1 MLRLL
6 LLIPTTTYRTE
17 DFVAAAAKLDVE
29 LVVASERPNVLEA
42 ALPDNLLTL
51 DFDEPLKAARTV
63 AEFARRHPVN
73 AVVPVDDRTTVVG
86 AAIAERLGL
95 RSSSLDAVSTTR
107 NKHRMREAFARAG
120 VRSPR
125 FTLLD
130 VSDDPEAVSSRM
142 TYPCVLKPTILAGSR
157 GVIRAD
163 DVPSFVAAFRRV
175 VAILQGPDTAGL
187 GKGREEVLVE
197 DFIPGR
203 EVALEGLLVGGEL
216 HVLALF
222 DKPDPLDGPYF
233 EETIYVTPSRLAPD
247 VQQAITAE
255 TRWAA
260 RALGLTEGPV
270 HAELRVNEQ
279 GPWVVEVA
287 ARTIG
292 GLCSRTLRFGAG
304 LSLEELVIRHALG
317 IELDSL
323 ERERRP
329 AGVMMAPDSPGRRAP
344 RHAGPRGGPRRPG
357 HRGGDD
363 QRPRRPGAGPVARR
377 IALPRLPPGP
387 GGFPGRGRGRAPRG
401 SPPPRVRR
409 RPARLGRP
417 GRRRPTRLGRPGRRR
432 PVPGVPEEP
441 CP

>member
-1 MLRLL
+1 MLRVL

-29 LVVASERPNVLEA
+29 MVVASERPNVLEA

-51 DFDEPLKAARTV
+51 DFADPLKAARSV
-63 AEFARRHPVN
+63 ADFARRHPVD

-95 RSSSLDAVSTTR
+95 RSSSVEAVSTTR

-125 FTLLD
+125 FILLN
-130 VSDDPEAVSSRM
+130 VADDPEAAAERA
-142 TYPCVLKPTILAGSR
+142 TYPCVLKPTVLAGSR

-163 DVPSFVAAFRRV
+163 DPAAFVAAFRRIA
-175 VAILQGPDTAGL
+175 AILAEAEMAGL
-187 GKGREEVLVE
+187 GDGREEVLVE
-197 DFIPGR
+197 EFIPGR

-233 EETIYVTPSRLAPD
+233 EETIYVTPSRLPED
-247 VQQAITAE
+247 VQAAIAAE
-255 TRWAA
+255 ARWAA
-260 RALGLTEGPV
+260 RALGLVEGPI
-270 HAELRVNEQ
+270 HAELRVNEH
-279 GPWVVEVA
+279 GAWVVEVA

-304 LSLEELVIRHALG
+304 ISLEELVIRHALG
-317 IELDSL
+317 VELDSL

-329 AGVMMAPDSPGRRAP
+329 AGVMMIPI
-344 RHAGPRGGPRRPG
+344 PRGGVLRAVQGREDAAAVPG
-357 HRGGDD
+357 IEDVTISAHVGQELVPLPEGSRYLGFIL
-363 QRPRRPGAGPVARR
+363 ARAESPDAVEA
-377 IALPRLPPGP
+377 AL
-387 GGFPGRGRGRAPRG
+387 RAAH
-401 SPPPRVRR
+401 
-409 RPARLGRP
+409 ARLHFDVDPAGSARP
-417 GRRRPTRLGRPGRRR
+417 SDAAPPAD
-432 PVPGVPEEP
+432 PSEEP
-441 CP
+441 CV

>member
-17 DFVAAAAKLDVE
+17 AFVQAAAKLDVE
-29 LVVASERPNVLEA
+29 MVVASERPSVLEA

-51 DFDEPLKAARTV
+51 DFGDPGKSARAV
-63 AEFARRHPVN
+63 AEFARRHRVD

-95 RSSSLDAVSTTR
+95 RTSPLAAVQTTR

-120 VRSPR
+120 VRSPGY
-125 FTLLD
+125 TLLH
-130 VSDDPEAVSSRM
+130 VTDDPEAAAERV

-163 DVPSFVAAFRRV
+163 DPTAFVAAFRRIA
-175 VAILQGPDTAGL
+175 AILAGPDVVTL
-187 GKGREEVLVE
+187 GEGADEVLVE

-203 EVALEGLLVGGEL
+203 EVALEGLLVGDEL

-233 EETIYVTPSRLAPD
+233 EETIYVTPSRLPAD
-247 VQQAITAE
+247 TQALIAAE

-270 HAELRVNEQ
+270 HAELRVNER
-279 GPWVVEVA
+279 GPWVVEIA

-304 LSLEELVIRHALG
+304 ITLEELVVRHALG
-317 IELDSL
+317 IEQDSL
-323 ERERRP
+323 EREGQS
-329 AGVMMAPDSPGRRAP
+329 AGVMM
-344 RHAGPRGGPRRPG
+344 
-357 HRGGDD
+357 
-363 QRPRRPGAGPVARR
+363 
-377 IALPRLPPGP
+377 I
-387 GGFPGRGRGRAPRG
+387 
-401 SPPPRVRR
+401 
-409 RPARLGRP
+409 
-417 GRRRPTRLGRPGRRR
+417 
-432 PVPGVPEEP
+432 PVPGGGLFRAVRGREAARAVPGIEDVIISAHPGQALVPLPEGSRYVGFIFARAASPEAVEGALREAHRCLEFDVDPSPAARAAPSTDHESMEEP
-441 CP
+441 HA

>member
-51 DFDEPLKAARTV
+51 DFGEPLKAARTV
-63 AEFARRHPVN
+63 AEFARRHPVD

-95 RSSSLDAVSTTR
+95 RSSSLDAVSMTR

-125 FTLLD
+125 FTLLS
-130 VSDDPEAVSSRM
+130 VFDDPEAAATGVA
-142 TYPCVLKPTILAGSR
+142 YPCVLKPTILAGSR

-163 DVPSFVAAFRRV
+163 DPPSFVEAFQRI
-175 VAILQGPDTAGL
+175 VAILQAPDVTAL
-187 GKGREEVLVE
+187 GDGREEVLVE
-197 DFIPGR
+197 DFIPGQ

-233 EETIYVTPSRLAPD
+233 EETIYVTPSRLSPD
-247 VQQAITAE
+247 VQEAITAE

-317 IELDSL
+317 VELDSL

-329 AGVMMAPDSPGRRAP
+329 AGVMMVPIPRAGVLRATRGRDAALAVPGIEEVTISAHVGQELVPLPEGSRYLGFILARADSPDAVEEALRAAHRRLEFDVDPPDPAAP
-344 RHAGPRGGPRRPG
+344 AG
-357 HRGGDD
+357 
-363 QRPRRPGAGPVARR
+363 
-377 IALPRLPPGP
+377 I
-387 GGFPGRGRGRAPRG
+387 
-401 SPPPRVRR
+401 SPS
-409 RPARLGRP
+409 
-417 GRRRPTRLGRPGRRR
+417 
-432 PVPGVPEEP
+432 PESSEEG

>member
-17 DFVAAAAKLDVE
+17 DFVAAATKLDVE

-51 DFDEPLKAARTV
+51 DLADPGKAARTV
-63 AEFARRHPVN
+63 AEFARRHPVD
-73 AVVPVDDRTTVVG
+73 AVVPVDDRTTVAA

-95 RSSSLDAVSTTR
+95 RSSALAAVAATR

-120 VRSPR
+120 VRSPS
-125 FTLLD
+125 FTLLRLA
-130 VSDDPEAVSSRM
+130 DDPEAAAETVR
-142 TYPCVLKPTILAGSR
+142 YPCVLKPTILAGSR

-163 DVPSFVAAFRRV
+163 DGAAFVAAFGRIA
-175 VAILQGPDTAGL
+175 AILERADTATL
-187 GKGREEVLVE
+187 GDGADEVLVE

-203 EVALEGLLVGGEL
+203 EVALEGLLVTGEL

-233 EETIYVTPSRLAPD
+233 EETLYVTPSRLPAET
-247 VQQAITAE
+247 QAAVAAE

-270 HAELRVNEQ
+270 HAELRVNAE

-304 LSLEELVIRHALG
+304 VSLEELVIRHALG
-317 IELDSL
+317 VDLDSL

-329 AGVMMAPDSPGRRAP
+329 AGVMMIPI
-344 RHAGPRGGPRRPG
+344 PRGGVLRATRGRDAALAVPGIEEVTISAHVGQELVPLPEGSQYLGFIFARADTPEAVEEALRAG
-357 HRGGDD
+357 HRCLAFDID
-363 QRPRRPGAGPVARR
+363 
-377 IALPRLPPGP
+377 PPGETTSSDI
-387 GGFPGRGRGRAPRG
+387 AP
-401 SPPPRVRR
+401 ST
-409 RPARLGRP
+409 AK
-417 GRRRPTRLGRPGRRR
+417 
-432 PVPGVPEEP
+432 EP
-441 CP
+441 CA

>member
-51 DFDEPLKAARTV
+51 DFADPFEAARTV
-63 AEFARRHPVN
+63 AGFARRHPVD

-95 RSSSLDAVSTTR
+95 RSSPVEAVATTR
-107 NKHRMREAFARAG
+107 NKHRMRAAFARAG
-120 VRSPR
+120 VRSPP
-125 FTLLD
+125 FTLLC
-130 VSDDPEAVSSRM
+130 VTDDPEDAAGRV

-163 DVPSFVAAFRRV
+163 EPAAFVAAFRRI
-175 VAILQGPDTAGL
+175 ATILGAPDVAGL
-187 GKGREEVLVE
+187 GSGRDEILVE

-203 EVALEGLLVGGEL
+203 EVALEGLLVGKEL

-233 EETIYVTPSRLAPD
+233 EETIYVTPSRLPSE
-247 VQQAITAE
+247 VQLAIAAE
-255 TRWAA
+255 TRWGA

-270 HAELRVNEQ
+270 HAELRVNAE
-279 GPWVVEVA
+279 GPWVVELA

-292 GLCSRTLRFGAG
+292 GLCSRTLRFGADRK
-304 LSLEELVIRHALG
+304 SV
-317 IELDSL
+317 
-323 ERERRP
+323 
-329 AGVMMAPDSPGRRAP
+329 V
-344 RHAGPRGGPRRPG
+344 
-357 HRGGDD
+357 
-363 QRPRRPGAGPVARR
+363 
-377 IALPRLPPGP
+377 
-387 GGFPGRGRGRAPRG
+387 
-401 SPPPRVRR
+401 
-409 RPARLGRP
+409 
-417 GRRRPTRLGRPGRRR
+417 
-432 PVPGVPEEP
+432 
-441 CP
+441 

>member
-1 MLRLL
+1 VLRLL

-17 DFVAAAAKLDVE
+17 DFVAAATKLDVE
-29 LVVASERPNVLEA
+29 LVVASERPNVLES

-51 DFDEPLKAARTV
+51 DFGDPQKAARTV
-63 AEFARRHPVN
+63 ADFARRHRVD

-95 RSSSLDAVSTTR
+95 RSSPLAAVSTTR
-107 NKHRMREAFARAG
+107 NKRRMREAFARAG

-130 VSDDPEAVSSRM
+130 VGDDPEDAAGRV
-142 TYPCVLKPTILAGSR
+142 TYPCVMKPTILAGSR

-163 DVPSFVAAFRRV
+163 DPAGFVAAFQRIA
-175 VAILQGPDTAGL
+175 AILRASETASL
-187 GKGREEVLVE
+187 GEGATEVLVE

-203 EVALEGLLVGGEL
+203 EVALEGLLVGEEL

-233 EETIYVTPSRLAPD
+233 EETIYVTPSRLPAD
-247 VQQAITAE
+247 VQAAITAE
-255 TRWAA
+255 ARWAA
-260 RALGLTEGPV
+260 RALGLTEGPI
-270 HAELRVNEQ
+270 HAELRVNDQ

-317 IELDSL
+317 IELESL

-329 AGVMMAPDSPGRRAP
+329 AGVMMIPI
-344 RHAGPRGGPRRPG
+344 PRGGVLRAV
-357 HRGGDD
+357 RG
-363 QRPRRPGAGPVARR
+363 REAALAVAGIEEVTISAHLGQELVPLPEGSRYLGFILARAESPDAVEAAIR
-377 IALPRLPPGP
+377 AAHERLAFDVDPPGS
-387 GGFPGRGRGRAPRG
+387 APSAG
-401 SPPPRVRR
+401 SVPPTDS
-409 RPARLGRP
+409 A
-417 GRRRPTRLGRPGRRR
+417 
-432 PVPGVPEEP
+432 EEP
-441 CP
+441 CA

>member
-1 MLRLL
+1 VLRLL

-42 ALPDNLLTL
+42 ALPDSLLTL
-51 DFDEPLKAARTV
+51 DFGDPINAARTV
-63 AEFARRHPVN
+63 AEFARRHPID

-86 AAIAERLGL
+86 AAVAERLGL
-95 RSSSLDAVSTTR
+95 RSSSLEAVSTTR

-130 VSDDPEAVSSRM
+130 VSDDPEAAAGRVG
-142 TYPCVLKPTILAGSR
+142 YPCVLKPTILAGSR

-163 DVPSFVAAFRRV
+163 DADAFVAAFRRITT
-175 VAILQGPDTAGL
+175 ILAAPDASEL
-187 GKGREEVLVE
+187 GDGREEILVE

-203 EVALEGLLVGGEL
+203 EVALEGLLVAEEL

-233 EETIYVTPSRLAPD
+233 EETIYVTPSRLPPD
-247 VQQAITAE
+247 VQQAIAAE

-270 HAELRVNEQ
+270 HAELRVNDA

-292 GLCSRTLRFGAG
+292 GLCARTLRFGAG

-317 IELDSL
+317 IALDSL
-323 ERERRP
+323 ERERQP
-329 AGVMMAPDSPGRRAP
+329 AGVMMLPIPRGGILRATRGREAALAVPGVEDVTISAHVGQELVPLPEGSRYLGFILARAESPEAVEAALREAHGRLAFDVGPSDPAVTAGRAPSPDSPT
-344 RHAGPRGGPRRPG
+344 
-357 HRGGDD
+357 
-363 QRPRRPGAGPVARR
+363 
-377 IALPRLPPGP
+377 
-387 GGFPGRGRGRAPRG
+387 
-401 SPPPRVRR
+401 SPKESC
-409 RPARLGRP
+409 A
-417 GRRRPTRLGRPGRRR
+417 
-432 PVPGVPEEP
+432 
-441 CP
+441 

>member
-1 MLRLL
+1 MLRVL

-29 LVVASERPNVLEA
+29 MVVASERPNVLEA

-51 DFDEPLKAARTV
+51 DFADPLKAARSV
-63 AEFARRHPVN
+63 ADFARRHPVD

-95 RSSSLDAVSTTR
+95 RSSSVEAVSTTR

-125 FTLLD
+125 FALLN
-130 VSDDPEAVSSRM
+130 VADDPEDAAERA
-142 TYPCVLKPTILAGSR
+142 TYPCVLKPTVLAGSR

-163 DVPSFVAAFRRV
+163 DPAAFVAAFRRIA
-175 VAILQGPDTAGL
+175 AILAESEMAGL
-187 GKGREEVLVE
+187 GDGREEVLVE
-197 DFIPGR
+197 EFIPGR
-203 EVALEGLLVGGEL
+203 EVALEGLLLGGEL

-233 EETIYVTPSRLAPD
+233 EETIYVTPSRLPED
-247 VQQAITAE
+247 VQAAIAAE
-255 TRWAA
+255 ARWAA
-260 RALGLTEGPV
+260 RALGLVEGPI
-270 HAELRVNEQ
+270 HAELRVNEH

-304 LSLEELVIRHALG
+304 ISLEELVIRHALG
-317 IELDSL
+317 VELDSL

-329 AGVMMAPDSPGRRAP
+329 AGVMMIPI
-344 RHAGPRGGPRRPG
+344 PRGGVLRAVQGREDAAAVPG
-357 HRGGDD
+357 IEDVTISAHVGQELVPLPEGSRYLGFIL
-363 QRPRRPGAGPVARR
+363 ARAESPDAVEA
-377 IALPRLPPGP
+377 ALRT
-387 GGFPGRGRGRAPRG
+387 AH
-401 SPPPRVRR
+401 
-409 RPARLGRP
+409 ARLHFDVDPAGSARP
-417 GRRRPTRLGRPGRRR
+417 SDAAPPAD
-432 PVPGVPEEP
+432 PSEEP
-441 CP
+441 CA

>member
-17 DFVAAAAKLDVE
+17 DFVAASAKLDVE

-51 DFDEPLKAARTV
+51 DFSDPLKAARTV
-63 AEFARRHPVN
+63 AEFARRHPID
-73 AVVPVDDRTTVVG
+73 AVVPVDDRTTIVG

-95 RSSSLDAVSTTR
+95 RSSSVDAVSTTR
-107 NKHRMREAFARAG
+107 NKHRMRDAFTRAG

-130 VSDDPEAVSSRM
+130 VSDDPESAAGRV

-163 DVPSFVAAFRRV
+163 DAQSFVEAFHRV
-175 VAILQGPDTAGL
+175 AAILDAPDVAGL
-187 GKGREEVLVE
+187 GEGRDQILVE
-197 DFIPGR
+197 DFIPGC
-203 EVALEGLLVGGEL
+203 EVALEGLLVGEEL

-233 EETIYVTPSRLAPD
+233 EETIYVTPSRLSPE
-247 VQQAITAE
+247 VQLAIAAE

-270 HAELRVNEQ
+270 HAELRVNDQ

-292 GLCSRTLRFGAG
+292 GLCSRTLRFGTG

-317 IELDSL
+317 IDLDSL
-323 ERERRP
+323 ERERQA
-329 AGVMMAPDSPGRRAP
+329 AGVMMVPI
-344 RHAGPRGGPRRPG
+344 PRGGVLRAVRGREAALAVPGIEDVTISAHVGQELVPLPEGSRYLGFILARAGSPEAVEESLREAHRRLAF
-357 HRGGDD
+357 DVD
-363 QRPRRPGAGPVARR
+363 
-377 IALPRLPPGP
+377 PPGSATAA
-387 GGFPGRGRGRAPRG
+387 GAAP
-401 SPPPRVRR
+401 STDS
-409 RPARLGRP
+409 AE
-417 GRRRPTRLGRPGRRR
+417 
-432 PVPGVPEEP
+432 VP
-441 CP
+441 CA

>member
-1 MLRLL
+1 M
-6 LLIPTTTYRTE
+6 
-17 DFVAAAAKLDVE
+17 
-29 LVVASERPNVLEA
+29 
-42 ALPDNLLTL
+42 
-51 DFDEPLKAARTV
+51 
-63 AEFARRHPVN
+63 AEFARRHPVD

-130 VSDDPEAVSSRM
+130 VSDDPEAAAAPRDVSVRAQADD
-142 TYPCVLKPTILAGSR
+142 PRRQPRRDPRRRRALVRR
-157 GVIRAD
+157 GVPADRGDPPARRIRRSSA
-163 DVPSFVAAFRRV
+163 R
-175 VAILQGPDTAGL
+175 GG
-187 GKGREEVLVE
+187 EEMLVE

-233 EETIYVTPSRLAPD
+233 EETIYVTPSRLPPD
-247 VQQAITAE
+247 VQLAIAAE

-260 RALGLTEGPV
+260 RALGLAEGPV
-270 HAELRVNEQ
+270 HAELRVNDE
-279 GPWVVEVA
+279 GPWMVELA

-323 ERERRP
+323 ERERQP
-329 AGVMMAPDSPGRRAP
+329 AGVMMIPIPRAGVLRAVRGREAALAVPGIEEVTISAHVGQELVPLPEGSRYLGFILARADSPEAVEDALRAAHRRLDFDVDTSGSAAS
-344 RHAGPRGGPRRPG
+344 AGISPSP
-357 HRGGDD
+357 D
-363 QRPRRPGAGPVARR
+363 
-377 IALPRLPPGP
+377 PPE
-387 GGFPGRGRGRAPRG
+387 
-401 SPPPRVRR
+401 S
-409 RPARLGRP
+409 
-417 GRRRPTRLGRPGRRR
+417 TK
-432 PVPGVPEEP
+432 EP
-441 CP
+441 CA

>member
-1 MLRLL
+1 MLRVL

-29 LVVASERPNVLEA
+29 MVVASERPNVLEA

-51 DFDEPLKAARTV
+51 DFADPGKAARSV
-63 AEFARRHPVN
+63 AEFARRHPVD

-95 RSSSLDAVSTTR
+95 RSSSVEAVSTTR

-125 FTLLD
+125 FTLLN
-130 VSDDPEAVSSRM
+130 VADDPEAAAERA

-163 DVPSFVAAFRRV
+163 DPPAFVAAFRRIA
-175 VAILQGPDTAGL
+175 AILAESDSAGL
-187 GKGREEVLVE
+187 GGGREEVLVE

-203 EVALEGLLVGGEL
+203 EVALEGLLVAGEL

-233 EETIYVTPSRLAPD
+233 EETIYVTPSRLPED
-247 VQQAITAE
+247 VQAAIAAE
-255 TRWAA
+255 ARWAA
-260 RALGLTEGPV
+260 RALGLVEGPI

-279 GPWVVEVA
+279 GPWMVEVA

-292 GLCSRTLRFGAG
+292 GLCARTLRFGAG
-304 LSLEELVIRHALG
+304 VSLEELVIRHALG
-317 IELDSL
+317 IKLDSL

-329 AGVMMAPDSPGRRAP
+329 AGVMMIPI
-344 RHAGPRGGPRRPG
+344 PRGGVLR
-357 HRGGDD
+357 
-363 QRPRRPGAGPVARR
+363 AV
-377 IALPRLPPGP
+377 
-387 GGFPGRGRGRAPRG
+387 RGREDALAVPGIEDVTISAHAGQELVPLPEGSRYLGFILARAESPDAVEAALRAAHERLAFDVDPAG
-401 SPPPRVRR
+401 SA
-409 RPARLGRP
+409 RPAGAASP
-417 GRRRPTRLGRPGRRR
+417 ADSS
-432 PVPGVPEEP
+432 EEP

>member
-51 DFDEPLKAARTV
+51 DFGDPAKAATDGGGVR
-63 AEFARRHPVN
+63 APPPGRRRGARRRPHHGRRGRHRRAPRPPIELARGGVHDPQQ
-73 AVVPVDDRTTVVG
+73 APDARG
-86 AAIAERLGL
+86 ASPGPACGRRAS
-95 RSSSLDAVSTTR
+95 RSSTSA
-107 NKHRMREAFARAG
+107 
-120 VRSPR
+120 
-125 FTLLD
+125 
-130 VSDDPEAVSSRM
+130 DDPEAAADRA

-163 DVPSFVAAFRRV
+163 DRASFVAAFRRIA
-175 VAILQGPDTAGL
+175 AILEAPDPAEL
-187 GKGREEVLVE
+187 GEGREEVLVE

-203 EVALEGLLVGGEL
+203 EVAARGAPGRGRAPRPGALRQARPARRA
-216 HVLALF
+216 VLRGDDLRDAL
-222 DKPDPLDGPYF
+222 
-233 EETIYVTPSRLAPD
+233 
-247 VQQAITAE
+247 
-255 TRWAA
+255 AA
-260 RALGLTEGPV
+260 AFRRAGWRSPPRRAGRRGRSGSTEGPI

-304 LSLEELVIRHALG
+304 ISLEELVIRHALG

-329 AGVMMAPDSPGRRAP
+329 AGVMMIPIPARRGAPGG
-344 RHAGPRGGPRRPG
+344 AGPRGG
-357 HRGGDD
+357 
-363 QRPRRPGAGPVARR
+363 ARR
-377 IALPRLPPGP
+377 A
-387 GGFPGRGRGRAPRG
+387 RG
-401 SPPPRVRR
+401 SR
-409 RPARLGRP
+409 
-417 GRRRPTRLGRPGRRR
+417 T
-432 PVPGVPEEP
+432 
-441 CP
+441 

>member
-6 LLIPTTTYRTE
+6 PTTTYRTE

-29 LVVASERPNVLEA
+29 LVVASERPSVLEA

-51 DFDEPLKAARTV
+51 DFTDPSKAARTV
-63 AEFARRHPVN
+63 GDFARRHRVD

-95 RSSSLDAVSTTR
+95 RSSPLAAVSTTR
-107 NKHRMREAFARAG
+107 NKHRMRDAFARAG

-130 VSDDPEAVSSRM
+130 VADDPAAAAARL

-163 DVPSFVAAFRRV
+163 DPATFVDAFRRI
-175 VAILQGPDTAGL
+175 ATILVSPEVAGL
-187 GKGREEVLVE
+187 GDGAEEVLVE
-197 DFIPGR
+197 DFVPGR
-203 EVALEGLLVGGEL
+203 EVALEGLLVGGEV

-222 DKPDPLDGPYF
+222 DKPDPLDGPFF
-233 EETIYVTPSRLAPD
+233 EETIYVTPSRLPAGT
-247 VQQAITAE
+247 QGAIAAE

-260 RALGLTEGPV
+260 RALGLTEGPL
-270 HAELRVNEQ
+270 HAELRVNDE

-329 AGVMMAPDSPGRRAP
+329 AGVMMIP
-344 RHAGPRGGPRRPG
+344 
-357 HRGGDD
+357 
-363 QRPRRPGAGPVARR
+363 
-377 IALPRLPPGP
+377 IPGP
-387 GGFPGRGRGRAPRG
+387 GVLRATRGREA
-401 SPPPRVRR
+401 
-409 RPARLGRP
+409 ALA
-417 GRRRPTRLGRPGRRR
+417 
-432 PVPGVPEEP
+432 VPGIEDVTISAHVGQELVPLPEGSRYLGFILARAESPEAVEEALREAHRRLAFDVAPSGSASSAGPGLSPDVDEEP
-441 CP
+441 CT

>member
-1 MLRLL
+1 VLRLL

-29 LVVASERPNVLEA
+29 LVVASERPNVLES

-51 DFDEPLKAARTV
+51 DFGDPDKAARTV
-63 AEFARRHPVN
+63 AEFARRHPVD

-95 RSSSLDAVSTTR
+95 RSSPVDAVSTTR

-125 FTLLD
+125 FELLE
-130 VSDDPEAVSSRM
+130 VSDDPEAVAGRVA
-142 TYPCVLKPTILAGSR
+142 YPSVLKPTILAGSR

-163 DVPSFVAAFRRV
+163 DAGSFVAAFRRIA
-175 VAILQGPDTAGL
+175 AILEAPDVAGL
-187 GKGREEVLVE
+187 GEGRDQVLVE
-197 DFIPGR
+197 GFIPGR
-203 EVALEGLLVGGEL
+203 EVALEGLLVGEEL

-233 EETIYVTPSRLAPD
+233 EESIYVTPSRLPPD
-247 VQQAITAE
+247 VQLAIAAE

-270 HAELRVNEQ
+270 HAELRVNDQ

-323 ERERRP
+323 ERERQP
-329 AGVMMAPDSPGRRAP
+329 AGVMMIPIRLGGVLRAVRGGEAALAVPGIEDVTITAHVGQELVPLPEGSRYLGFILARADSPEAVEECLREAHRRLVFDVDPAGSTGAAGIAP
-344 RHAGPRGGPRRPG
+344 ST
-357 HRGGDD
+357 DST
-363 QRPRRPGAGPVARR
+363 
-377 IALPRLPPGP
+377 
-387 GGFPGRGRGRAPRG
+387 G
-401 SPPPRVRR
+401 SS
-409 RPARLGRP
+409 
-417 GRRRPTRLGRPGRRR
+417 
-432 PVPGVPEEP
+432 EER
-441 CP
+441 CA